1 MAHRY
6 ANAVE
11 RVWKSMKIPRN
22 ERAHEVELMPTNL
35 ILQDVS
41 TICDFV
47 ACGGAIDVGNH
58 VSGFDW

>member
-1 MAHRY
+1 M
-6 ANAVE
+6 E

-58 VSGFDW
+58 VSDFDW